1 MPEEWRLNLQGLL
14 AEAAASGHLEVTG
27 GPEAKSRRGQ
37 SLLTKLAFRAARSA
51 APMVLSAAAERFGR
65 RQAQTT
71 GERGAQT

>member
-1 MPEEWRLNLQGLL
+1 MPEEWRLSLQGLL
-14 AEAAASGHLEVTG
+14 AEAAASGHLEVPGSRTS
-27 GPEAKSRRGQ
+27 SRRGQ